1 MSNQKNGKFEAI
13 VFACQLQS
21 QCSKYTCA
29 RVLCRNNACSNQPPQ
44 TAQAQCGQV
53 TTDLTA
59 SKRQTDHSLLEPEGV
74 AHFLPVLPHDDML
87 EALKKG
93 RGDSIVP
100 QPVELVPGG
109 GVRCPQTQPIS
120 KLHLVEG
127 VCQQLL
133 ALHASV
139 QVDMEALEW

>member
-1 MSNQKNGKFEAI
+1 M
-13 VFACQLQS
+13 
-21 QCSKYTCA
+21 CA
-29 RVLCRNNACSNQPPQ
+29 A
-44 TAQAQCGQV
+44 
-53 TTDLTA
+53 TTDCTLCKQATTA
-59 SKRQTDHSLLEPEGV
+59 SKGKTDHSLLEPESV

-87 EALKKG
+87 QPLKQG

-109 GVRCPQTQPIS
+109 RVGCPQTQPIR

-133 ALHASV
+133 ALCAAV
-139 QVDMEALEW
+139 QVDSRQASTRTRASLGEKSTRNQKKDN